1 MRPATDVCGPETIK
15 VLQQIFDSVWFEMKQ
30 DPAFAFADEP
40 LLREQVSRKVMDLAH
55 DDVLDVEGIKQ
66 KVIASFHL

>member
-1 MRPATDVCGPETIK
+1 
-15 VLQQIFDSVWFEMKQ
+15 MKQ

-40 LLREQVSRKVMDLAH
+40 LLREQVSRRVMDLAH

>member
-1 MRPATDVCGPETIK
+1 
-15 VLQQIFDSVWFEMKQ
+15 
-30 DPAFAFADEP
+30 
-40 LLREQVSRKVMDLAH
+40 MDLAH